1 MVLAC
6 NFALFDL
13 HQRIY
18 LIDADN
24 QEQKE
29 VGISSMENLAFT
41 LAELC
46 NKYSCNHIHLFG
58 NGNYGMNLAED
69 INHYALNK
77 YGMRDIIIE
86 VN

>member
-1 MVLAC
+1 MILTC

-18 LIDADN
+18 LIDTDS

-29 VGISSMENLAFT
+29 VAISSMEDLAFT
-41 LAELC
+41 LATLC
-46 NKYSCNHIHLFG
+46 DKYSCNRIHLFG
-58 NGNYGMNLAED
+58 NENYGMNLAED

-77 YGMRDIIIE
+77 YGIRNIIIE